1 MDRLKKAMMI
11 PFARV
16 PVAGNEKKYISEVLE
31 SGWLTTAGKAMAFEK
46 NFADTVQARFACA
59 VNSGTAALH
68 LGLEALGV
76 KPGDRVFVPS
86 MTFTSSAEIIRY
98 LQANPVFLDTE
109 YGTNLI
115 TPEILQ
121 DAISKNPDVRY
132 LIIVHYGGQAAA
144 MLSGEQEGILE
155 ICKRHNIKI
164 LEDAAHAFPAR
175 LNNQM
180 VGSLGEVACFSFYA
194 NKPITTGEGG
204 MLTTQNETVYE
215 RVKKMRLHGID
226 RDVWNRFTG
235 NKPSWEYD
243 VVEAGYKYNMPDVNA
258 AIGLAQLEKAEEFRA
273 GRQRVA
279 EYYYEHLAPLKR
291 YIDLPVTRVPFQD
304 HAWHLFPVVLKE
316 NAPVSRNEF
325 IEKMAEAGI
334 GTSVHY
340 KPLHRMTY
348 YKNKYQLKA
357 SDFPNTERTW
367 RGNVSLPIFPYMQE
381 KELSY
386 ICETIGKIFIG

>member
-1 MDRLKKAMMI
+1 LDRLKKAMMI

-31 SGWLTTAGKAMAFEK
+31 SGWLTTAGKAGAFEK
-46 NFADTVQARFACA
+46 NFADAVQARFACA

-258 AIGLAQLEKAEEFRA
+258 AIGLAQLEKAEEFRS
-273 GRQRVA
+273 GRQQVA

-325 IEKMAEAGI
+325 IEKMSEAGI

>member
-1 MDRLKKAMMI
+1 MSI
-11 PFARV
+11 PFAKV
-16 PVAGNEKKYISEVLE
+16 PVAGNEQKYINEVLD
-31 SGWLTTAGKAMAFEK
+31 SGWLTTAGKTLAFEK
-46 NFADTVQARFACA
+46 NFANAVQARFACA

-115 TPEILQ
+115 TPEILY
-121 DAISKNPDVRY
+121 DAIKKNPDVRY
-132 LIIVHYGGQAAA
+132 LVVVHYGGQAAG
-144 MLSGEQEGILE
+144 MLSGHQEGILD
-155 ICKRHNIKI
+155 ICKKHGIKI
-164 LEDAAHAFPAR
+164 LEDAAHAFPSR
-175 LNNQM
+175 LDNQM
-180 VGSLGEVACFSFYA
+180 VGSLGEATCFSFYA

-204 MLTTQNETVYE
+204 MLTTQNEEVYN

-226 RDVWNRFTG
+226 RDVWSRYTE

-273 GRQRVA
+273 ERQRVA
-279 EYYYEHLAPLKR
+279 EYYYEHLTPLKHC
-291 YIDLPVTRVPFQD
+291 IDLPVTHVPFQD
-304 HAWHLFPVVLKE
+304 HAWHLFPVVLKG

-348 YKNKYQLKA
+348 YKNKYKLKA
-357 SDFPNTERTW
+357 SDFPNAEKTW
-367 RGNVSLPIFPYMQE
+367 RGNISLPIFPYLRGE
-381 KELSY
+381 ELSY
-386 ICETIGKIFIG
+386 ICKTIGKIVH